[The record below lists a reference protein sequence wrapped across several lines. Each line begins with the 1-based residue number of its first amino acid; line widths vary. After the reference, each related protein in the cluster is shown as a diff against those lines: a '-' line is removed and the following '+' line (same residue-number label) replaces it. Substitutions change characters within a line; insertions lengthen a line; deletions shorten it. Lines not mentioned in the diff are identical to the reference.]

1 MREDLAWWWHILRDS
16 ALNSVPL
23 NFIAALPQPDFT
35 ITTDASDDGIC
46 ALLPAL
52 HSALTYRFSPFER
65 QEIAEFKAGAKNAFD
80 INYRELLA
88 CAFAVQEWAPA
99 LRRARPQASLVHVHF
114 RIDNTSAVAWQSKM
128 ASRNPPAQ
136 TLIRLLGFWEQTFG
150 FRVSTSHIR
159 GVENIAA
166 DAGSRQ
172 WTEPRLATVF
182 RKLTSGW
189 AQATTPRNI
198 GDLEGTCR
206 SISASTQL
214 QTPRS
219 SVTPTRLTIGSSG
232 SPSAV

>member
-128 ASRNPPAQ
+128 ASRNPRAQ
-136 TLIRLLGFWEQTFG
+136 TLIRLLGFG
-150 FRVSTSHIR
+150 L
-159 GVENIAA
+159 G
-166 DAGSRQ
+166 
-172 WTEPRLATVF
+172 
-182 RKLTSGW
+182 
-189 AQATTPRNI
+189 
-198 GDLEGTCR
+198 
-206 SISASTQL
+206 SASP
-214 QTPRS
+214 PRIFEAS
-219 SVTPTRLTIGSSG
+219 RTSQPMMGLANGRNCASHPYFVS
-232 SPSAV
+232 